1 MNITSTWAYTVS
13 EMKHDKEAGTYDKTP
28 VIQLLVREEGHGRWS
43 RNIPNEGVQLLR
55 LIVIGDDIGVNWGAE
70 SESETGSKLEKAK
83 GLIPVCEMS
92 A

>member
-13 EMKHDKEAGTYDKTP
+13 EMKHDKGAGTYEKTP
-28 VIQLLVREEGHGRWS
+28 VIQLPVSGEGHGRQS
-43 RNIPNEGVQLLR
+43 RNIPNDGVQLLR

-70 SESETGSKLEKAK
+70 SETESRLQKTK
-83 GLIPVCEMS
+83 GLILVCEMS